1 MNGAGAT
8 RWPGRVLPPIA
19 LAIGYAL
26 LAWWL
31 DRRALGV
38 APAAYFGAA
47 HVFANALPGL
57 VAALLLVVVT
67 RRPLLSLVVVTG
79 LQVLVYRAQL
89 IKLHLLNDPLGLQ
102 DVYFLSDLSP
112 SSLALL
118 ARYVEHPALLAA
130 AVVAA
135 AGLLVLWW
143 RLERPA
149 FRPFR
154 ATHAGFALLA
164 LGLLGTLAAARPPWS
179 RLYDQALV
187 RPSRFGPMPAVLHAG
202 LMSSLVYDHLRS
214 GTLVGPV
221 DEHAL
226 ARLFDLVPPRPA
238 AAGADGAPADA
249 ALPDIVV
256 ILSESLFDPTT
267 MKSMAAFPDTIP
279 VMRSAIASGEGGY
292 MSVPAFGGGT
302 VRTEFEIMTGMPVEA
317 FPEARFPYVS
327 LVRDRIPGLVS
338 ALEAHGY
345 RTVAVHGN
353 AGSFWNRRNAYKAMG
368 MDRFITRDE
377 FPPDA
382 PHDGL
387 WISDAAMTDVILQ
400 QVRQPGPPHMVLALS
415 METHGPYKD
424 LAGVDAAERD
434 AVGVPPALAA
444 PEAEAL
450 RNYLYHAHHADAQ
463 LGRLMRELRANRR
476 PAVVLFFGDHLPAL
490 PKVYA
495 RLGFVDGRSGPK
507 QEVPWVLWRSDRPTR
522 APDAGT
528 PVESWMLPG
537 LLLQTAGVVD
547 DPYFATIA
555 DVVSTLD
562 DATPAQRRTLVKGM
576 QSAAI
581 ARMDGT
587 FAKRRGDHPGAAR

>member
-1 MNGAGAT
+1 VNRAGAT
-8 RWPGRVLPPIA
+8 RFVRRFAPTVA
-19 LAIGYAL
+19 LAAGYAL

-38 APAAYFGAA
+38 APEAYFDAL

-57 VAALLLVVVT
+57 VAALLLVVLT
-67 RRPLLSLVVVTG
+67 RRPLLSLAVVAG
-79 LQVLVYRAQL
+79 LQVAVYQAQS
-89 IKLHLLNDPLGLQ
+89 IKLHLLNDPIGLQ

-112 SSLALL
+112 SSLSLL
-118 ARYVEHPALLAA
+118 GHYIEHPLLLGAAVLAA
-130 AVVAA
+130 LA
-135 AGLLVLWW
+135 LLVLAW
-143 RLERPA
+143 RLEKPA
-149 FRPFR
+149 FRAFR
-154 ATHAGFALLA
+154 ATHALLA
-164 LGLLGTLAAARPPWS
+164 VIAVALPATLVMARQPWS
-179 RLYDQALV
+179 GLYDEALV
-187 RPSRFGPMPAVLHAG
+187 RPSRFGPKPAVLRAG

-214 GTLVGPV
+214 GKMVGAV
-221 DEHAL
+221 DEPAL
-226 ARLFDLVPPRPA
+226 ARLFRLVPPQPRPA
-238 AAGADGAPADA
+238 GAATPDA
-249 ALPDIVV
+249 ALPDIVI

-267 MKSMAAFPDTIP
+267 RKGMASLPDTIP
-279 VMRSAIASGEGGY
+279 VTRAAIASGAGGY

-327 LVRDRIPGLVS
+327 LVRQDIPSLVS

-377 FPPDA
+377 FPADA

-387 WISDAAMTDVILQ
+387 WISDAAMTDVILAQ
-400 QVRQPGPPHMVLALS
+400 LRQPGPPRMVLALS

-424 LAGVDAAERD
+424 LDGVDTAERD
-434 AVGVPPALAA
+434 AVQVPAALAP

-463 LGRLMRELRANRR
+463 LGRLMRALRANRR

-495 RLGFVDGRSGPK
+495 RMGFVDGRSGPK
-507 QEVPWVLWRSDRPTR
+507 QEVPWVLWRSDRQLHVARDDP
-522 APDAGT
+522 AM
-528 PVESWMLPG
+528 ESWMLPG
-537 LLLQTAGVVD
+537 LLLQAAGVAGDPYFSTIAGVVD
-547 DPYFATIA
+547 KFA
-555 DVVSTLD
+555 
-562 DATPAQRRTLVKGM
+562 DATPAQRHILAKGM
-576 QSAAI
+576 QAAAV

-587 FAKRRGDHPGAAR
+587 FAQRRDGRAGAAR

>member
-1 MNGAGAT
+1 LLRRFAPTVVLAT
-8 RWPGRVLPPIA
+8 A
-19 LAIGYAL
+19 YAL

-38 APAAYFGAA
+38 APEAYFGAL

-57 VAALLLVVVT
+57 VAALLLVVLT
-67 RRPLLSLVVVTG
+67 RRPLLSLVVVAG
-79 LQVLVYRAQL
+79 LQALVYQAHA
-89 IKLHLLNDPLGLQ
+89 IKLHLLADPVGLQ

-112 SSLALL
+112 SSLSLL
-118 ARYVEHPALLAA
+118 GRYVEHPVLLGAAVLAAVALLALA
-130 AVVAA
+130 
-135 AGLLVLWW
+135 W
-143 RLERPA
+143 RLEKPA
-149 FRPFR
+149 FRAFR
-154 ATHAGFALLA
+154 ATHALLA
-164 LGLLGTLAAARPPWS
+164 VAAIALPATLVAARQPWS
-179 RLYDQALV
+179 GLYDKALV

-202 LMSSLVYDHLRS
+202 LMSSLVYEHLRS
-214 GTLVGPV
+214 GKLVGPV
-221 DEHAL
+221 DARAL
-226 ARLFDLVPPRPA
+226 ARLFELVPPQPA
-238 AAGADGAPADA
+238 SAVAAPGD
-249 ALPDIVV
+249 ALPDIVI

-267 MKSMAAFPDTIP
+267 MKGMASLPDTIP
-279 VMRSAIASGEGGY
+279 VTRAAIASGAGGY
-292 MSVPAFGGGT
+292 MSVPAYGGGT

-327 LVRDRIPGLVS
+327 LVRQHIPSLVS

-377 FPPDA
+377 FPANA

-387 WISDAAMTDVILQ
+387 WISDAAMTDVILSQ
-400 QVRQPGPPHMVLALS
+400 LRQPGPPHMVLALS

-434 AVGVPPALAA
+434 AVQVPASLA
-444 PEAEAL
+444 PPDAEAL

-463 LGRLMRELRANRR
+463 LGRLMRALRANRR

-495 RLGFVDGRSGPK
+495 QLGFVDGRSGPK
-507 QEVPWVLWRSDRPTR
+507 QEVPWVLWRSDRQVHVARDDP
-522 APDAGT
+522 AM
-528 PVESWMLPG
+528 ESWMLPA
-537 LLLQTAGVVD
+537 LLLKAAGVAGDPYFSTIAGVV
-547 DPYFATIA
+547 AR
-555 DVVSTLD
+555 LD
-562 DATPAQRRTLVKGM
+562 DATPAQRGTLARGM

-587 FAKRRGDHPGAAR
+587 FAQRRERRTGAAR

>member
-1 MNGAGAT
+1 VNRARAI
-8 RWPGRVLPPIA
+8 RWLRCVVLPIA

-38 APAAYFGAA
+38 APEAYSTAG

-57 VAALLLVVVT
+57 VAALLLVVLT
-67 RRPLLSLVVVTG
+67 RRPVLSLVVVAG
-79 LQVLVYRAQL
+79 LQVALYQAQS
-89 IKLHLLNDPLGLQ
+89 IKLHLLDDPVGLQ
-102 DVYFLSDLSP
+102 DAYFLSDLSP
-112 SSLALL
+112 SSLSLL
-118 ARYVEHPALLAA
+118 GRYIEHPVLLGA
-130 AVVAA
+130 AVLAA
-135 AGLLVLWW
+135 AGLLVLGW
-143 RLERPA
+143 RIEKPA
-149 FRPFR
+149 FRAFR
-154 ATHAGFALLA
+154 GIHALLA
-164 LGLLGTLAAARPPWS
+164 VVAVALPATLVAARQPWTG
-179 RLYDQALV
+179 LYDQALV

-202 LMSSLVYDHLRS
+202 LMSALVYDHLRS
-214 GTLVGPV
+214 GKLVGPV
-221 DEHAL
+221 DEPAL
-226 ARLFDLVPPRPA
+226 ARLFELVPRQPA
-238 AAGADGAPADA
+238 PAGATPDM
-249 ALPDIVV
+249 ALPDIVI

-267 MKSMAAFPDTIP
+267 MKGMAPLPDTIP
-279 VMRSAIASGEGGY
+279 VMRRAISAGAGGY

-327 LVRDRIPGLVS
+327 LVRQKIPSMVS

-387 WISDAAMTDVILQ
+387 WISDAAMTDVILAQ
-400 QVRQPGPPHMVLALS
+400 LRQPGPPHMVLALS
-415 METHGPYKD
+415 METHGPYQD
-424 LAGVDAAERD
+424 LPGVDTAERD
-434 AVGVPPALAA
+434 AVQVPAALAA

-450 RNYLYHAHHADAQ
+450 RNYLYHTHHADAQ
-463 LGRLMRELRANRR
+463 LGRLMRALRANRR

-495 RLGFVDGRSGPK
+495 RMGFVNGRSGPK
-507 QEVPWVLWRSDRPTR
+507 QEVPWVLWRSDRPVNIPR
-522 APDAGT
+522 DDPAM
-528 PVESWMLPG
+528 ESWMLPA
-537 LLLQTAGVVD
+537 LLLHAAGVHG
-547 DPYFATIA
+547 DPYFATIFG
-555 DVVSTLD
+555 VVSVLG
-562 DATPAQRRTLVKGM
+562 DATPAQRRVLVNGM
-576 QSAAI
+576 RSAAI

-587 FAKRRGDHPGAAR
+587 FAQRRAGRRGAAQ